1 MYRNDFE
8 CQSES
13 WTINYENSKK
23 KGLCVTCLVSPH
35 EQRDSEGRSA
45 GIEAIATRMGWTMVK
60 YHSSIFFPSV
70 ASSTDCFAD
79 AGAVRTSRK
88 ALVLVCSISA
98 RRFSAP

>member
-1 MYRNDFE
+1 M
-8 CQSES
+8 
-13 WTINYENSKK
+13 
-23 KGLCVTCLVSPH
+23 TCLVSPH

-45 GIEAIATRMGWTMVK
+45 GIEAIAARMGWTMVK

-88 ALVLVCSISA
+88 ARVLVCSISA
-98 RRFSAP
+98 RRLSAP